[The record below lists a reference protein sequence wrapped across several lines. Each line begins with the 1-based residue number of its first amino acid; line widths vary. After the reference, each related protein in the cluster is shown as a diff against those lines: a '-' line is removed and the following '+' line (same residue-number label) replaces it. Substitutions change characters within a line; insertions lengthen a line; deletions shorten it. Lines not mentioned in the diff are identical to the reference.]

1 MNISPYLSIIG
12 ILIFD
17 IISYRVFLKNAIPEF
32 FRLNKLVVNGRKDQG
47 EIIGVTEK
55 DDSDGHT
62 QYAPLIRYF
71 VNNNKYEYQSDDF
84 SFKKPVVGS
93 SIGICYDS
101 NNPKEVIED
110 HNTVLLSKAMAIILV
125 VLVLVSVNGV
135 ILYKAFFD

>member
-12 ILIFD
+12 ILIMD
-17 IISYRVFLKNAIPEF
+17 IISYHVFLKNAIPEF
-32 FRLNKLVVNGRKDQG
+32 FRLNKLVVNGQKDYG

-71 VNNNKYEYQSDDF
+71 VNNTKYEYQSDHF

-93 SIGICYDS
+93 SIVICYNG
-101 NNPKEVIED
+101 NNPEEVIED
-110 HNTVLLSKAMAIILV
+110 QNSVLLSKAMAIILV
-125 VLVLVSVNGV
+125 VLVLVSLNFGFF
-135 ILYKAFFD
+135 YKAFFD

>member
-1 MNISPYLSIIG
+1 MNILLYLSIVG

-32 FRLNKLVVNGRKDQG
+32 FRLNKLVVNGQKDQG
-47 EIIGVTEK
+47 EIIGFAEK

-71 VNNNKYEYQSDDF
+71 VNNTRYEYQTDNF

-101 NNPKEVIED
+101 NNPKEVIANY
-110 HNTVLLSKAMAIILV
+110 NTYLLSKAMEIILIAI
-125 VLVLVSVNGV
+125 VLVSLNLGF
-135 ILYKAFFD
+135 LYKVFFD